1 MVVQKLN
8 DVLAQGTQSDPA
20 IILYLLG
27 NSLNNLT
34 TAEYTEQ
41 ELELFEVKWNI
52 VLLAINWEF
61 LNSKGQGYSFSL
73 IHLILFLLL
82 LGSSRSE

>member
-8 DVLAQGTQSDPA
+8 DELAQGTQSDPA

-61 LNSKGQGYSFSL
+61 LNSKGQGYSFL
-73 IHLILFLLL
+73 
-82 LGSSRSE
+82 

>member
-8 DVLAQGTQSDPA
+8 DELAQGIQSDPA

-27 NSLNNLT
+27 NTLNNLT

-41 ELELFEVKWNI
+41 ELELFIEVKWNCT
-52 VLLAINWEF
+52 
-61 LNSKGQGYSFSL
+61 FS
-73 IHLILFLLL
+73 H
-82 LGSSRSE
+82 